1 MKIRTIAAAAL
12 TFACLPAIAAG
23 KPLEAIDQWPQW
35 RGPTGNGVSP
45 HGRPPLEWSER
56 RNVRW
61 KTPLPGK
68 GQSTPVVWGDRIFL
82 TTAVAYGERLE
93 QRGGHSDGDHH
104 NLPAMRMHKFIVLA
118 VDRRDGKILWERVVR
133 SARPHESAHQTG
145 SWAAASAVTDGKHVI
160 ASFGSQGLYGLEL
173 DGSLLWEAE
182 LGELQIKH
190 GHGEGSSPALW
201 GDTVVVN
208 RDHEQQSFVVALD
221 KRTGKERWKV
231 KRDEL
236 TSWSTPLIVEHD
248 GKPQVIVSATRRVRA
263 YDLADGKVLWECGGL
278 SGNVVA
284 SPVSAD
290 GYVYVANSYETRAM
304 LAIRLAGA
312 QGDITGTDAVVWSRS
327 RDTPYVPSPVLYE
340 DTLCFL
346 KHYQGLLTCVEAR
359 TGKTL
364 HGPAR
369 LEGIRNVYA
378 SPVAAAERLYVV
390 DLDGLT
396 VVLGRN
402 APFEVLARNRLD
414 DSFAASPAIV
424 GDQLILRGER
434 SLYCLAD
441 EAGK

>member
-1 MKIRTIAAAAL
+1 VAAAL
-12 TFACLPAIAAG
+12 TFACLPALAADA
-23 KPLEAIDQWPQW
+23 PLDAIDQWPQW

-45 HGRPPLEWSER
+45 AGKPPLEWSEK

-68 GQSTPVVWGDRIFL
+68 GQSTPVIWGDRIFL
-82 TTAVAYGERLE
+82 TTAVPQGERLE
-93 QRGGHSDGDHH
+93 SKDEHSHGAHDNVSAKREH
-104 NLPAMRMHKFIVLA
+104 RFVVLA

-133 SARPHESAHQTG
+133 TARPHESTHETA
-145 SWAAASAVTDGKHVI
+145 SWAGASAVTDGKYVI
-160 ASFGSQGLYGLEL
+160 ASFGSQGLYGLDLE
-173 DGSLLWEAE
+173 GKLLWEAE
-182 LGELQIKH
+182 LGEMRIKH

-208 RDHEQQSFVVALD
+208 RDHEQQSSVVAFD
-221 KRTGKERWKV
+221 TRTGKERWRV
-231 KRDEL
+231 ERDEG
-236 TSWSTPLIVEHD
+236 TSWSTPLIVEHE
-248 GKPQVIVSATRRVRA
+248 GKPQVIISATRRVRA
-263 YDLADGKVLWECGGL
+263 YDLADGKVVWECGGL

-304 LAIRLAGA
+304 LAIRLEGA
-312 QGDITGTDAVVWSRS
+312 KGDITGTDSVIWKRD

-346 KHYQGLLTCVEAR
+346 KHYQGLLTCLEAR

-364 HGPAR
+364 FGPQR

-378 SPVAAAERLYVV
+378 SLVGAAGRLYVV
-390 DLDGLT
+390 DLSGSTL
-396 VVLGRN
+396 VLERG
-402 APFEVLARNRLD
+402 APFKVLARNRLD

-424 GDQLILRGER
+424 GDELILRGER

-441 EAGK
+441 ESAK

>member
-1 MKIRTIAAAAL
+1 MKINTIAAVAI
-12 TFACLPAIAAG
+12 TFACLPAISAGAA
-23 KPLEAIDQWPQW
+23 LDAIDQWPQW

-45 HGRPPLEWSER
+45 AGNPPLEWSER
-56 RNVRW
+56 KNVRW

-82 TTAVAYGERLE
+82 TTAVAYGEKQESRE
-93 QRGGHSDGDHH
+93 EHSHGAHH
-104 NLPAMRMHKFIVLA
+104 NVSARRMHKFVVLA

-133 SARPHESAHQTG
+133 SARPHESTHETG

-160 ASFGSQGLYGLEL
+160 ASFGSQGLYGLDF
-173 DGSLLWEAE
+173 DGNLLWEAE
-182 LGELQIKH
+182 LGEMQVKH

-208 RDHEQQSFVVALD
+208 WDHEQQSFVVALD
-221 KRTGKERWKV
+221 KRTGKERWRV
-231 KRDEL
+231 ERDEL
-236 TSWSTPLIVEHD
+236 TSWSTPLIVEHE

-312 QGDITGTDAVVWSRS
+312 KGDITGTDAVVWTRN

-340 DTLCFL
+340 DVLCFL

-364 HGPAR
+364 YGPER

-378 SPVAAAERLYVV
+378 SLVGAAGRLYVV
-390 DLDGLT
+390 DLDGSTL
-396 VVLGRN
+396 VLERG
-402 APFEVLARNRLD
+402 ATFKVLARNRLD

-424 GDQLILRGER
+424 GDELILRGER
-434 SLYCLAD
+434 SLYCLSD
-441 EAGK
+441 ESPK